1 MNKTLPKWTM
11 LSTLPQSK
19 SLILTMPSLP
29 GIFLGQSKVLEEKMG
44 REMIWEDSADL
55 SFTCSDIV

>member
-19 SLILTMPSLP
+19 SWILTMPGLP
-29 GIFLGQSKVLEEKMG
+29 GISLGPSKVLEEKMG

-55 SFTCSDIV
+55 